1 MNSPTV
7 PQPEPP
13 QVLDSIAAFIRE
25 YLVCDDHQLTIL
37 TLWSTYTWCFHSFL
51 TAPYL
56 DIHSPEPQYGKSVC
70 LLLLDWLCR
79 LPLLASGATPSTLF
93 SRLLASRSIADMEK
107 RERPNLPLTILL
119 DDCHHSFG
127 PSERQP
133 VVALLNSGSEITSRF
148 ADGNHIYCVYGPKA
162 FASNFPLPPSLAS
175 RCIPILLRRRKASDP
190 VKRFIPDDVQTIIK
204 DYQSWL
210 ENWAREN
217 FERLSE
223 KRNVPVQLP
232 PGLTPRQQQCAEPLV
247 RVANLVGGRWPAKAR
262 TALSAVF
269 SAADCSDSI
278 QMLRDIRVLFHNN
291 NNPEQLPTRDLLAFL
306 CSLDHGAWS
315 SWTGKSGTRLADL
328 LRPFGIFPGN
338 IRIGEE
344 VLKGYKYKH
353 FQDAWERYAG
363 PVADCS
369 ATKIAAAT
377 A

>member
-1 MNSPTV
+1 MNSPTL

-56 DIHSPEPQYGKSVC
+56 NIRSPEPQCGKSVC

-93 SRLLASRSIADMEK
+93 SRLLASRSMADMEK

-162 FASNFPLPPSLAS
+162 FASNFPLPQSLAS
-175 RCIPILLRRRKASDP
+175 RCIPIVLRRRKASETA
-190 VKRFIPDDVQTIIK
+190 KRFIPDDVQTIIK

-232 PGLTPRQQQCAEPLV
+232 PGLTPRQQQCAEPLI
-247 RVANLVGGRWPAKAR
+247 RVANLIGGRWPAKAR
-262 TALSAVF
+262 TALAAVF
-269 SAADCSDSI
+269 STAECSA
-278 QMLRDIRVLFHNN
+278 QVTLLRDLRTLFRMN
-291 NNPEQLPTRDLLAFL
+291 NNPEQLPSRDLLAYL
-306 CSLDHGAWS
+306 CSLENRPWS
-315 SWTGKSGTRLADL
+315 SWGSKSGVRLGTL
-328 LRPFGIFPGN
+328 LRPFGIFSQDIKVDGQS
-338 IRIGEE
+338 
-344 VLKGYKYKH
+344 LKGYRSRD

-363 PVADCS
+363 PVADGRGLENQS
-369 ATKIAAAT
+369 AAI
-377 A
+377 